1 MNILSM
7 ENVTK
12 SFTEKMLFEQVSL
25 GIRDNDRIGV
35 VGINGTGKST
45 FLKMISGH
53 IEPDSG
59 NIVRRNNLTVQ
70 CLSQA
75 LEFDESMTVL
85 EHILHGEHPLM
96 KTIRAY
102 EAAMHQLH
110 EAPDDENLQKR
121 LAGYAEKMD
130 ALDAW
135 NVEI

>member
-12 SFTEKMLFEQVSL
+12 SFTEKLLFEQVSL
-25 GIRDNDRIGV
+25 GMKENDRIGV

-70 CLSQA
+70 CLSQT

-85 EHILHGEHPLM
+85 EHILYGEHPLM

-102 EAAMHQLH
+102 EAAMHQLY
-110 EAPDDENLQKR
+110 EAPD
-121 LAGYAEKMD
+121 
-130 ALDAW
+130 
-135 NVEI
+135 